1 MSNQTNQTLQWLVI
15 PLLPCEEDLS
25 VFEEFSDEPVSL
37 RRKAQFFIDQ
47 KLYGRAR
54 HILEL
59 LVDLGSRD
67 DALALTLASLQIAE
81 GSFDLARD
89 TLSWIKEPW
98 LYSHEIL
105 RCSNAIARRQLVE
118 QSHDPVDGKQSADN

>member
-1 MSNQTNQTLQWLVI
+1 MSNQTNQASQWLVI

-67 DALALTLASLQIAE
+67 DALALTLASLQIAD
-81 GSFDLARD
+81 GNFDLARD
-89 TLSWIKEPW
+89 TLSWIQEPW
-98 LYSHEIL
+98 LYSREIV
-105 RCSNAIARRQLVE
+105 RCSSAIERHQLAGD
-118 QSHDPVDGKQSADN
+118 S